1 MKSNSRAEPGVMT
14 QGIAPGRSRQ
24 HIDESEVNSKLKTW
38 GRDFVCDSA
47 RTVAIG
53 ILSLENSLN
62 RLEPPPAFAARGA
75 GSSWP
80 TWEIG
85 YCFRL
90 IAVWVT
96 WSNVVTVF
104 ALAS

>member
-1 MKSNSRAEPGVMT
+1 MAHRIVR
-14 QGIAPGRSRQ
+14 GRSRQ
-24 HIDESEVNSKLKTW
+24 HIDESEVNSKLKAW
-38 GRDFVCDSA
+38 GGNSGCDSA
-47 RTVAIG
+47 RHDAIG
-53 ILSLENSLN
+53 KLSLENSLN

-75 GSSWP
+75 VSYLP
-80 TWEIG
+80 TGEIV

-90 IAVWVT
+90 IAVGVT